1 MTDVLRERLK
11 TVPNRPGCYLM
22 RDRRGVIIYVG
33 KAKNLRR
40 RVLSYFRPNAD
51 HAPKVRSMVNTVADL
66 ECMTVK
72 NEVEA
77 LLTEA
82 SLIKKY
88 KPHFNILM
96 RDDKRYL
103 ALRADPTVDFPRFAT
118 CRIVR
123 DDGAR
128 YFGPFPSAPVVRAAK
143 DFVEKHYGL
152 RSCEALSPD
161 ADVHTHCLA
170 DVIRFCSAPCMG
182 RITPAAYHARFD
194 EACSFLRGERPA
206 VIAELVEDMKAAA
219 AKEDFTKAA
228 RLRDTIGALKEMT
241 KQHFVRKS
249 PEMRRDDAKRGI
261 AELAEAL
268 GLAAPPR
275 VIECVDISN
284 LFGTHNVASLVVA
297 VDGLPD
303 RRYYRHFKIESFE
316 GADDPRAMA
325 EVVLRR
331 YGPESSLTAKSPRA
345 DLYICDGGIT
355 QLRAARARFAEI
367 GVTDLPTIGL
377 AKQQEI
383 LVTDDERGD
392 IFLPRD
398 SEALMVVTRLRDEAH
413 RFAITY
419 HRHLRERSIRESV
432 LDEVPG
438 IGPAKKVALLKRFK
452 SVYGIVR
459 ASVEEIAE
467 AAGVNLEIAAAVR
480 HACGGGDG
488 VAELTRSNSGKGP
501 CDGES

>member
-1 MTDVLRERLK
+1 MNDVLRERLK

-33 KAKNLRR
+33 KAKNLRK
-40 RVLSYFRPNAD
+40 RVLSYFRPHAD

-66 ECMTVK
+66 EFMTVK
-72 NEVEA
+72 NEAEA

-82 SLIKKY
+82 NLIKRY

-103 ALRADPTVDFPRFAT
+103 ALRADPEEPFPVFRT

-123 DDGAR
+123 DDGAL

-143 DFVEKHYGL
+143 DFVEKQYGL
-152 RSCEALSPD
+152 RGCKVLAPD
-161 ADVHTHCLA
+161 EDCHRHCHADVVRSCT
-170 DVIRFCSAPCMG
+170 APCLG
-182 RITPAAYHARFD
+182 KISVADYRARFD
-194 EACSFLRGERPA
+194 EACAFLRGERPA
-206 VIAELVEDMKAAA
+206 VITALVDEMKAAA
-219 AKEDFTKAA
+219 AAEDFKKAA
-228 RLRDTIGALKEMT
+228 SLRDTIAALKEMT
-241 KQHFVRKS
+241 KAHFVRKS
-249 PEMRRDDAKRGI
+249 PEMRREDALKGI

-268 GLAAPPR
+268 GLPEPPR

-303 RRYYRHFKIESFE
+303 GRYYRHFKIESFE
-316 GADDPRAMA
+316 GADDPRAMS

-331 YGPESSLTAKSPRA
+331 YGPDSTLTAKSPKA

-367 GVTDLPTIGL
+367 GLADMPTVGL

-392 IFLPRD
+392 VYLPRD
-398 SEALMVVTRLRDEAH
+398 SEGLMVVTRLRDEAH
-413 RFAITY
+413 RFAITF
-419 HRHLRERSIRESV
+419 HRSLRERTIRESV
-432 LDEVPG
+432 LDEIPG
-438 IGPAKKVALLKRFK
+438 IGPAKKMALLKKFH
-452 SVYGIVR
+452 SVYGIAKAAEEDI
-459 ASVEEIAE
+459 ASTAGVGTELATAVKKAAQS
-467 AAGVNLEIAAAVR
+467 AAGELR
-480 HACGGGDG
+480 H
-488 VAELTRSNSGKGP
+488 
-501 CDGES
+501 